1 MNVIPV
7 AIAIELDHGYPWHQD
22 CYAGIMRYGKEVGW
36 KCIVDPHMVGMLDS
50 SKLTT
55 YKGIVGRISNPWHD
69 AALQNAIPM
78 VNIWSNSPVKD
89 VPSVF
94 SNYSTVATLALNHLM
109 DSGFNNITYVHAEG
123 DIASEIAKDTVN
135 AAVKGKSSTHISSI
149 AIPREF
155 EAKPETMI
163 QFRNIVASCLANAD
177 KPTGIIAS
185 QVTAARYVT
194 QICYEMDIAVPGD
207 IGIITLQDT
216 YHMTESAEPCIT
228 SVEHDFF
235 SVGYKAAASLH
246 RIMTRQTVDDVQYIN
261 PRYVIERD
269 TTNIFHCKDP
279 LVTRAVHYIK
289 ENIKDN
295 IDCEDVAGYLR
306 VSSRTAHRYFQ
317 KYFDKSVPDVIA
329 QHRIDALKKE
339 LLTTS
344 KSLLTISQDFNF
356 SSSTQM
362 ARFFYKFFGQN
373 PSEFR
378 KEHPD

>member
-22 CYAGIMRYGKEVGW
+22 CYAGIMRFAKEIGW
-36 KCIVDPHMVGMLDS
+36 KCIVDPHMVGMQDASLPCE
-50 SKLTT
+50 
-55 YKGIVGRISNPWHD
+55 YRGIVGRISDSWHD
-69 AALQNAIPM
+69 AALQSAIPM

-94 SNYSTVATLALNHLM
+94 SNYSNAATLALDHLV
-109 DSGFNNITYVHAEG
+109 DSGFNNITYVHMEG
-123 DIASEIAKDTVN
+123 DIASEIAKDAIN
-135 AAVKGKSSTHISSI
+135 ATAKAKSSIHVSSI

-163 QFRNIVASCLANAD
+163 QFRNIVANCVSNAG

-185 QVTAARYVT
+185 QVTAARYVA
-194 QICYEMDIAVPGD
+194 QICYEMDIAVPGQ

-235 SVGYKAAASLH
+235 SVGYKAAATLH
-246 RIMTRQTVDDVQYIN
+246 RIMTKQTVNDVQYIA
-261 PRYVIERD
+261 PRYIIERD
-269 TTNIFHCKDP
+269 STDIFHCKDP
-279 LVTRAVHYIK
+279 MVTRAVHYIK
-289 ENIKDN
+289 EHIKDN

-329 QHRIDALKKE
+329 QNRINALKKE
-339 LLTTS
+339 LLTTN
-344 KSLLTISQDFNF
+344 KSLLTISQEFNF